1 VGRNPERIGISRHH
15 VAREAGNGRAGD
27 TKLLANSPITIS
39 PVTMIEREYI
49 EAALGAFE
57 AKDIEDASAVFAE
70 NGVFIDPHSPNEE
83 YYGPQGV
90 RRALEWMFDNTIEQL
105 DFIVRNFWTG
115 ETSCVIEVEPIKS
128 RWTAPNSRTRRCS
141 SWRWTTVT

>member
-1 VGRNPERIGISRHH
+1 
-15 VAREAGNGRAGD
+15 
-27 TKLLANSPITIS
+27 
-39 PVTMIEREYI
+39 MIEREYI
-49 EAALGAFE
+49 EAALRAFE

-70 NGVFIDPHSPNEE
+70 DGVFIDPHSPNEE
-83 YYGPQGV
+83 YHGPQGV

-115 ETSCVIEVEPIKS
+115 ETSCVIEVELIKS